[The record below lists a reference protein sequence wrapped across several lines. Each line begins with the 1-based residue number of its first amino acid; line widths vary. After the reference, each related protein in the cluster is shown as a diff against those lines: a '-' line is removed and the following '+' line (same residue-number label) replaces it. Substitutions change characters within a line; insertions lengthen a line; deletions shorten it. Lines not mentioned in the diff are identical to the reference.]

1 MDLIMNDLS
10 ISRNHCHL
18 EINETG
24 EVLLKDVNS
33 KFGTLILIQAKR
45 MEILENQTL
54 TIQVGRTFFNFGLSK
69 NNSLFSCCKA
79 EEIDLTKSYEK
90 INYRAVKYKKFCTI
104 LTEIETDDEEVQ
116 IQTQTQNEVPKK
128 EESLYENALK
138 DINNKKNINDEIK
151 MERMKTTVD
160 KSEKDIIFNSKI
172 EFFEKNK
179 SFEQEKI
186 NPDF

>member
-1 MDLIMNDLS
+1 MVQREKSESELY
-10 ISRNHCHL
+10 C
-18 EINETG
+18 EIKEA
-24 EVLLKDVNS
+24 
-33 KFGTLILIQAKR
+33 F
-45 MEILENQTL
+45 
-54 TIQVGRTFFNFGLSK
+54 
-69 NNSLFSCCKA
+69 
-79 EEIDLTKSYEK
+79 
-90 INYRAVKYKKFCTI
+90 
-104 LTEIETDDEEVQ
+104 Q